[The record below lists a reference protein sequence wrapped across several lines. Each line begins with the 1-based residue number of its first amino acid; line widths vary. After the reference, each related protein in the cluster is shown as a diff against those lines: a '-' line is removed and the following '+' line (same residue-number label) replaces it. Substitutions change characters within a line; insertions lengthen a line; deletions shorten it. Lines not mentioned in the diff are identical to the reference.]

1 MPSIGFTGIKFCHIG
16 DKEAKM
22 RACRREDMK
31 NREQT
36 YRKRLSSSNIFQTPS
51 YRDLYETFYFY
62 FIFIFPYQAHTLTLI
77 QTYGH
82 SYIHRYIIIY
92 IIYFSNVVLLLI
104 FVDVPDCTTVCM
116 F

>member
-36 YRKRLSSSNIFQTPS
+36 YRKRLSSSNIFQTSS

-77 QTYGH
+77 HT
-82 SYIHRYIIIY
+82 IIIY
-92 IIYFSNVVLLLI
+92 ILYFSNVVLLLI

>member
-22 RACRREDMK
+22 RAYRREDMK
-31 NREQT
+31 N
-36 YRKRLSSSNIFQTPS
+36 RKRLSSSNIFQTSS
-51 YRDLYETFYFY
+51 YRDLYETLYF
-62 FIFIFPYQAHTLTLI
+62 FFPYQAHTLTLI
-77 QTYGH
+77 HTYGH

-92 IIYFSNVVLLLI
+92 ILYFSNVVLLLI

>member
-16 DKEAKM
+16 DKEATM
-22 RACRREDMK
+22 RAYRREDTK

-36 YRKRLSSSNIFQTPS
+36 YRKRLSSSNIFQPPS

-62 FIFIFPYQAHTLTLI
+62 FIFPYQAHTLTLI
-77 QTYGH
+77 HTYNH

-92 IIYFSNVVLLLI
+92 MLYFSNVELLLI

>member
-22 RACRREDMK
+22 RAYRREDMK

-36 YRKRLSSSNIFQTPS
+36 YRKRLSSSNIFQTSS

-77 QTYGH
+77 HT
-82 SYIHRYIIIY
+82 IIIY
-92 IIYFSNVVLLLI
+92 ILYFSNVVLLLI